1 MLHHEL
7 QGDGP
12 PLLLVHAG
20 VADLRMWA
28 GVAKRLSSVHRV
40 IVCDLRGFGS
50 TPLAAGG
57 YSDAEDLLSLLDD
70 LGVAETA
77 VGGASSGGAVAL
89 ELAIVAPERVRSL
102 LLMDA
107 AIGEPFE
114 WSDEVRAFGAAE
126 DAALEAGD
134 IDAAVELNV
143 RMWLDR
149 PGRPADAVEPD
160 VRALVETMQREAFAA
175 QIGVDA
181 EPQELDPP
189 LAERLGEVHAPAL
202 VLVGEHDVPDFRR
215 IAERLV
221 AELPAARPLVVVPGA
236 AHLPALE
243 RPGAVSALALEF
255 LAEA

>member
-1 MLHHEL
+1 
-7 QGDGP
+7 
-12 PLLLVHAG
+12 
-20 VADLRMWA
+20 
-28 GVAKRLSSVHRV
+28 
-40 IVCDLRGFGS
+40 
-50 TPLAAGG
+50 
-57 YSDAEDLLSLLDD
+57 
-70 LGVAETA
+70 
-77 VGGASSGGAVAL
+77 
-89 ELAIVAPERVRSL
+89 
-102 LLMDA
+102 MDA

-149 PGRPADAVEPD
+149 AGRPADAVEPD

-175 QIGVDA
+175 QLGVDA
-181 EPQELDPP
+181 EPQALDPP
-189 LAERLGEVHAPAL
+189 LAERLGEVRAPAL

-236 AHLPALE
+236 AHLPAVE

-255 LAEA
+255 LAET

>member
-50 TPLAAGG
+50 TPLAAGR

-77 VGGASSGGAVAL
+77 VGGASSGAAVAL

-149 PGRPADAVEPD
+149 AGRPADAVEP
-160 VRALVETMQREAFAA
+160 
-175 QIGVDA
+175 
-181 EPQELDPP
+181 
-189 LAERLGEVHAPAL
+189 
-202 VLVGEHDVPDFRR
+202 DVPDFRR

-255 LAEA
+255 LAET